1 MSPCLQFRGPARQR
15 GAIGLM
21 AAGTLALALGFMLL
35 VIDSGRLYLEQRKL
49 QRVADT
55 AALEAVTRDGNCLS
69 GASATAYATQSA
81 TRNGFTVNADN
92 TLTVSCGTL
101 QIGADHLRA
110 FSADPKK
117 SAAVQVIAT
126 RTVATSVAAGIG
138 ALLSG
143 GPPATWLSWTRSRQ
157 HSWPCRRTWT
167 ASTSTRP
174 TTPGPWSSTC
184 WASSHGPLRPKT
196 PSASP
201 GTWPTVLPPP
211 FAQSHC

>member
-1 MSPCLQFRGPARQR
+1 
-15 GAIGLM
+15 M

-92 TLTVSCGTL
+92 TLTVSCGTV

-126 RTVATSVAAGIG
+126 RTVATSFAAGIG
-138 ALLSG
+138 AALRWAG
-143 GPPATWLSWTRSRQ
+143 QPHDPAQRHGRR
-157 HSWPCRRTWT
+157 RRTQDLT
-167 ASTSTRP
+167 GAIEHPQHPVGR
-174 TTPGPWSSTC
+174 
-184 WASSHGPLRPKT
+184 R
-196 PSASP
+196 
-201 GTWPTVLPPP
+201 
-211 FAQSHC
+211 

>member
-1 MSPCLQFRGPARQR
+1 
-15 GAIGLM
+15 M

-92 TLTVSCGTL
+92 TLTVSCGTV

-126 RTVATSVAAGIG
+126 RTVATSFRGRYRRVAPVGRPASRPGS
-138 ALLSG
+138 APRPS
-143 GPPATWLSWTRSRQ
+143 PPNPRSHWRN
-157 HSWPCRRTWT
+157 
-167 ASTSTRP
+167 
-174 TTPGPWSSTC
+174 
-184 WASSHGPLRPKT
+184 
-196 PSASP
+196 
-201 GTWPTVLPPP
+201 
-211 FAQSHC
+211 